1 MAFKQGNTHG
11 GRRKEKLVYDAIM
24 LELKSRGDALGIRL
38 IVSNLIDV
46 ASDKEHKD
54 WLAATKEISNR
65 LDGTPVATVDMNLND
80 NRTVEELPDSDLV
93 AILREESSGA
103 RVAEAPDSASGPDSV
118 H

>member
-80 NRTVEELPDSDLV
+80 NRTTEELPDSELT
-93 AILREESSGA
+93 AILRETSGSNGT
-103 RVAEAPDSASGPDSV
+103 VEAPDGSKGSDSV